1 MQGSFAELGIELVAI
16 SPDTLEQAAAMRSKL
31 GLSFAVLADP
41 ELVAIGAFGVRHE
54 KSEGALAGDIADSRG
69 MRRPLAVPTTV
80 LVDRAGIVRWI
91 DQATDYRVRS
101 DAARVLEG
109 VRQALA

>member
-1 MQGSFAELGIELVAI
+1 MQKSFAELGIRLVAI
-16 SPDTLEQAAAMRSKL
+16 SPDTVEQAAAMRSKL

-54 KSEGALAGDIADSRG
+54 KSERAFAGDISDSRG

-80 LVDRAGIVRWI
+80 LIDGAGIVRWI
-91 DQATDYRVRS
+91 DQASDYRVRS
-101 DAARVLEG
+101 DASKVIEG